1 MTLSA
6 YQNLPALPPVGDVW
20 QGIRA
25 PVARQWLE
33 GMPPWPLE
41 GRRGCRGGLIGLRFS
56 PAIKPTPPSRNV
68 DISSLIGTCTLGKT
82 VKITHLR
89 LQHVILFLLQFLYR
103 DGNLREVKIVHR

>member
-41 GRRGCRGGLIGLRFS
+41 GRRGCRGGLIGSRFS
-56 PAIKPTPPSRNV
+56 PAIKPTPPGRNV
-68 DISSLIGTCTLGKT
+68 DISSLIGSWSCF
-82 VKITHLR
+82 
-89 LQHVILFLLQFLYR
+89 FLVAVQR
-103 DGNLREVKIVHR
+103 NAQA